1 MTTHSF
7 GTRWSAIQTLL
18 ERSLSDCLIL
28 LDCCAG
34 AASATFPNGSSIT
47 ETISASSWDAIAPDP
62 GRYSF
67 TNALIEVLQEWKHRT
82 YSAAMLHAEVL
93 ARLKHPRPVLLNGK
107 HFEARST
114 PVHFMMTSNHRAPSI
129 EMARTVPNGVCPPSP
144 PQEPQGEEAPT
155 PTGRSAGPP
164 DNVPQEPNEDVPHV
178 MISLALEGD
187 QQLDVNA
194 WESWLAAF
202 PAIAKYVKVQGVF
215 KSHSTLVLLSLPVM
229 VWDLLPENLACNFI
243 AFIRSNNLAMPKD
256 SEVPEEQLRAP
267 ADLED
272 EADEVGSIYSGTTVT
287 TWAARDSIA
296 GIRRS
301 GSQVTRRNYPEGEDR
316 RSARG
321 LHAAWRHNSY
331 GGAPER
337 LQGGRWVNSIL
348 APLSLQ
354 RPAPPEPLARTDS
367 QDGISMQPIL
377 NQSRSTRTTVFAAG
391 DNLPNRPALAP
402 HVERRLEEY
411 FQGDDQPT
419 VAITEFLASNMG
431 IETKDIDV
439 RPCVPVTLIRIL
451 LTTPVMVPPPPRAA
465 AGGREAAKSPR
476 RSASPGHNRRCGSHD
491 FAGASQPA
499 SGYDDAWPSPGRR
512 PSTAV

>member
-1 MTTHSF
+1 MVIFVTTHSF
-7 GTRWSAIQTLL
+7 VARWSAIQTLL

-34 AASATFPNGSSIT
+34 AASATFPNGNSIT

-129 EMARTVPNGVCPPSP
+129 EMVRTLPDGVCPPSP
-144 PQEPQGEEAPT
+144 PQEPEEEEAPT

-164 DNVPQEPNEDVPHV
+164 ENVSQEPNEDVPHV

-194 WESWLAAF
+194 WENWLAAF
-202 PAIAKYVKVQGVF
+202 PAMAKYVKIQGVF

-229 VWDLLPENLACNFI
+229 VWDLLPENLACNFV
-243 AFIRSNNLAMPKD
+243 AFIRSNNLAVPKHG
-256 SEVPEEQLRAP
+256 EVPQEQHRAS

-272 EADEVGSIYSGTTVT
+272 EVDVASIYSGTTVMT
-287 TWAARDSIA
+287 GAPRYSIA
-296 GIRRS
+296 GVQRFP
-301 GSQVTRRNYPEGEDR
+301 SQVTRDIYMEREDS
-316 RSARG
+316 RSPRG
-321 LHAAWRHNSY
+321 PHTALRYNIY
-331 GGAPER
+331 GGPPEVQ
-337 LQGGRWVNSIL
+337 QGGQWGNPML
-348 APLSLQ
+348 ASPGLQ
-354 RPAPPEPLARTDS
+354 RPARPAPLTRTDS
-367 QDGISMQPIL
+367 QDDISMQPIL
-377 NQSRSTRTTVFAAG
+377 NQSRGATTAVFALG
-391 DNLPNRPALAP
+391 DSLPSRPALAP
-402 HVERRLEEY
+402 HIQRRLEEY
-411 FQGDDQPT
+411 FQGDDKPT
-419 VAITEFLASNMG
+419 VAITEFLASNLG

-439 RPCVPVTLIRIL
+439 RPCI
-451 LTTPVMVPPPPRAA
+451 
-465 AGGREAAKSPR
+465 
-476 RSASPGHNRRCGSHD
+476 
-491 FAGASQPA
+491 
-499 SGYDDAWPSPGRR
+499 PSL
-512 PSTAV
+512 